1 MARVR
6 HRRTHTGIALL
17 GAALAC
23 SPVARAQD
31 PRHEPAVE
39 AEPESASRRP
49 VALGALE
56 RRRRLRAERRR
67 DPQHF
72 VRAREDLRR
81 EQWERIRTA
90 FPPRVVVTP
99 STGSRTVV
107 YVPDDV
113 RGELLAHARRL
124 AVLER
129 IREISYGRWALVA
142 RIDSLIRREM
152 RRHSSRMAS
161 FGIQVVP

>member
-1 MARVR
+1 
-6 HRRTHTGIALL
+6 LL
-17 GAALAC
+17 VAALAC
-23 SPVARAQD
+23 SPVASAQE
-31 PRHEPAVE
+31 PRRERAVE
-39 AEPESASRRP
+39 VAPESASRRP
-49 VALGALE
+49 VELGAIE
-56 RRRRLRAERRR
+56 QRRRLRAERRR
-67 DPQHF
+67 DPQQF
-72 VRAREDLRR
+72 VRAREHLRR

-107 YVPDDV
+107 YVPEDV
-113 RGELLAHARRL
+113 RGELLAHARRI
-124 AVLER
+124 AALER

-152 RRHSSRMAS
+152 RRHSTRMAS